1 MTKNALLDRGYE
13 VIEWTPPSHGEATQ
27 NLFKI
32 FGSTAG
38 KAIRDAIDASGE
50 PAVPQL
56 KAWYGQDG
64 VEPMSTEE
72 FWGLCKSLH
81 DFRIQYARYWKSAS
95 SQTSSGRPI
104 DGVILPVT
112 PSTAV
117 REGHFHYFGYSAV
130 VNALDFVS
138 CTFPVTLGDGIADAE
153 QPGEQASR
161 YTTNSTAAPSYFDSD
176 IHGAPVGLQVMCQR
190 HQEERVLGLVEAIS
204 EALSAARS

>member
-81 DFRIQYARYWKSAS
+81 DFRIQ
-95 SQTSSGRPI
+95 PI